1 MRRNKHAKGRST
13 SLAALLGL
21 AAVAVSSIAPALAA
35 GADPAGP
42 DPGQVLALAVY
53 SAVTGSDSLPDG
65 QVSYN
70 VTDPGVIAQILN
82 GIEWSVPRDCGELET
97 DNTTFMYLKYLD
109 GTRKV
114 YHLFLRNSHISLAG
128 NRGTCFYVDPS
139 SRTLIEDNTQ

>member
-1 MRRNKHAKGRST
+1 MKKLTMRRFKSLLV
-13 SLAALLGL
+13 LAALT
-21 AAVAVSSIAPALAA
+21 AVAVSSIAPLAL
-35 GADPAGP
+35 AGP
-42 DPGQVLALAVY
+42 DPAQVLALAVY

-97 DNTTFMYLKYLD
+97 DNTSFMYLKYLD

-114 YHLFLRNSHISLAG
+114 YHLFLRNSHVSLAG